1 MCMCVRECVSV
12 CAMFVLWE
20 DGQVVL
26 ENILENIKEPC
37 GGKTHRL

>member
-1 MCMCVRECVSV
+1 MYQNVYQL
-12 CAMFVLWE
+12 VLWE

-26 ENILENIKEPC
+26 ENILESIKEPC